1 MHKHAKIIMEWAQ
14 MMQLPESEWRDVE
27 FRYGDTWMSVDK
39 GDAPAFN
46 AHKEYRFKPR
56 TIRIGDYDVPEPM
69 PMRASPKIGSRYF
82 SVEGLDEGV
91 WNREWTD
98 DYLDNLRLARGTI
111 HETRENA
118 ELMLKALISLTQKK
132 D

>member
-56 TIRIGDYDVPEPM
+56 TIRIGDIDVPEPM
-69 PMRASPKIGSRYF
+69 RERPVMGSRYF
-82 SVEGLDEGV
+82 SVEGLDECV
-91 WNREWTD
+91 WNREWID
-98 DYLDNLRLARGTI
+98 DYRDNARLARGLI

-118 ELMLKALISLTQKK
+118 ELMLKALLSLTQKK
-132 D
+132 E